1 LGLRFAGS
9 VLIPRPENLPG
20 GLAGSVLADWRAC
33 ETNIDRA
40 HRPKTAAGALA
51 YLSVAPI
58 SLNTV
63 LTYPPTVVTAAMMN
77 TAIMLAAVHIRSGS
91 RA

>member
-1 LGLRFAGS
+1 
-9 VLIPRPENLPG
+9 
-20 GLAGSVLADWRAC
+20 
-33 ETNIDRA
+33 
-40 HRPKTAAGALA
+40 LA

-77 TAIMLAAVHIRSGS
+77 TAIILAAVHIRSGS